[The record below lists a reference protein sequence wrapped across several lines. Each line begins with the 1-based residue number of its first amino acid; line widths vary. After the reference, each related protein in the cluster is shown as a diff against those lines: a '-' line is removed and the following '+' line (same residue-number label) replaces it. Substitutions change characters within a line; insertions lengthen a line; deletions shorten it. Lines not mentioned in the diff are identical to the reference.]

1 MATTTAI
8 DLTPF
13 AFTATESRVY
23 ETLLSLGPA
32 SGYAVARAARLARAN
47 AYGALD
53 GLVSRGAATKA
64 AGRPARYRP
73 ADPEALLARL
83 AAEQGE
89 ALERLSRALSGVQR
103 TGDQDTRVL
112 EGSRAIAT
120 LILQVVARAG
130 QGVEGVIGTDLL
142 RATLPAWRRA
152 GERAAV
158 RIGVA
163 GEPPPEAAALH
174 ATAAPADFPTL
185 LVVDGRQTVIAT
197 GSAGQHSGLWSSHPA
212 IAAIA
217 QLALRTVR

>member
-1 MATTTAI
+1 MSGV

-23 ETLLSLGPA
+23 QTLLQLGPS

-53 GLVSRGAATKA
+53 GLVIRGAATRV

-73 ADPEALLARL
+73 ADPEALLAQL
-83 AAEQGE
+83 AAEQGD

-103 TGDQDTRVL
+103 SGDQETRLL

-120 LILQVVARAG
+120 LILQVVARAE
-130 QGVEGVIGTDLL
+130 QGVDGVIGAELL

-152 GERAAV
+152 AERATI
-158 RIGVA
+158 RIGIPGRV
-163 GEPPPEAAALH
+163 PPEGAALQ
-174 ATAAPADFPTL
+174 ASVAPDDFPTL
-185 LVVDGRQTVIAT
+185 LVIDGWQTVVAT
-197 GSAGQHSGLWSSHPA
+197 GPTDKLSGIWSSHAA

-217 QLALRTVR
+217 QLALKATQ